1 MILYSGG
8 YVYMPTLETTYM
20 GLKLKNPVIIGSSP
34 LTSTLD
40 GLKKCEDA
48 GAGAVVVKS
57 IFEEQIDSQSAQM
70 IKESSDYVA
79 HTDGSDFLEEVSRNF
94 YIDRYVSLIEQ
105 AKKALDIPVI
115 ASVNCRSHGTWVDYV
130 ERFSAV
136 GADALEVN
144 QYILPNDMYTTS
156 QEIEQEYHTVV
167 KEVKKS
173 ISIPVAIK
181 MGPYFSSLAHTIKQ
195 FDSYGIE
202 GFVLFNR
209 FYQPDIDINK
219 LNLRPMVNFSTEH
232 DYGQALQ
239 WTALLS
245 AYLNGD
251 ICASGGVH
259 SGDTLI
265 KLLLSGAKS
274 VQVVTAAMRNGLGII
289 SQMNDTLTS
298 WMEKSGYESFV
309 DFRGALAHKRL
320 EDPAVWERSQYMKS
334 LNVEF

>member
-1 MILYSGG
+1 
-8 YVYMPTLETTYM
+8 M
-20 GLKLKNPVIIGSSP
+20 GLNLKNPVIVGSSP
-34 LTSTLD
+34 LTNTLD

-70 IKESSDYVA
+70 IKESNEYVA

-94 YIDRYVSLIEQ
+94 YIDGYVSLIEE

-115 ASVNCRSHGTWVDYV
+115 ASVNCRSHGGWVDYV

-144 QYILPNDMYTTS
+144 QYILPSDMSSTS
-156 QEIEQEYHTVV
+156 QEIEEEYHTVV

-173 ISIPVAIK
+173 ISIPVAVK
-181 MGPYFSSLAHTIKQ
+181 MGPYFSSLAHTVHQ
-195 FDSYGIE
+195 FDSYGVD
-202 GFVLFNR
+202 GYVMFNR
-209 FYQPDIDINK
+209 FYQPDIDIK
-219 LNLRPMVNFSTEH
+219 KMSLRPMVNLSNAH

-245 AYLNGD
+245 AYLKGD

-259 SGDTLI
+259 SGETLI

-274 VQVVTAAMRNGLGII
+274 VQVVTALMKNGLGVINE
-289 SQMNDTLTS
+289 MNDTLS
-298 WMEKSGYESFV
+298 AWMEEKGYESFV

-320 EDPAVWERSQYMKS
+320 ENPAVWERSQYMKS